1 MNSSV
6 SDTQSIAAAYQ
17 SAQGQTRR
25 AGILIVDDHDL
36 VRLGLRALIGSQ
48 AAQAT
53 QPPQVFE
60 VKTLAA
66 AMEVYGANRS
76 SIDLVFMDLGLP
88 DCTGLQ
94 GLATFKSAYPE
105 VTVVVLSGEGE
116 HATVQGA
123 TALGAA
129 AYLRKTADLSDV
141 IEYIRSRG
149 LFAGTADTPVE
160 EAGTSVTNLPL
171 GGLTQR
177 QVQVLTL
184 LLEGK
189 SNREIGDITCLAEG
203 TVKNHVSTILLHFGA
218 RSRSQLIS
226 SLR

>member
-1 MNSSV
+1 MNSPAP
-6 SDTQSIAAAYQ
+6 DTQSIAAAYQ
-17 SAQGQTRR
+17 SAQSLARR

-48 AAQAT
+48 AAQGA

-60 VKTLAA
+60 MKTLAA

-76 SIDLVFMDLGLP
+76 AIDLVFMDLGLP
-88 DCTGLQ
+88 DSTGLQ
-94 GLATFKSAYPE
+94 GLAAFKSAYPE

-116 HATVQGA
+116 HSTVQGA

-129 AYLRKTADLSDV
+129 AYLRKTADLADV

-149 LFAGTADTPVE
+149 LFAGTEGAPVAE
-160 EAGTSVTNLPL
+160 TGLPASGL
-171 GGLTQR
+171 PVGGLTQR

-184 LLEGK
+184 LLEGR